1 MATGGKMQVHFFAT
15 LRQIVGQKTVEISID
30 DGSTVRQLVEEIV
43 SCHPALKRE
52 IIDEQGDLYGH
63 VHVIINGRDF
73 NFLDQG
79 IETVITSDDRV
90 SVFPAIGG
98 G

>member
-1 MATGGKMQVHFFAT
+1 MQVHFFAT
-15 LRQIVGQKTVEISID
+15 LREIVGQKTVEISID
-30 DGSTVRQLVEEIV
+30 EGSTVRQLVEEIV
-43 SCHPALKRE
+43 RRYPALKRE

-79 IETVITSDDRV
+79 IEAVITSDDRV

>member
-1 MATGGKMQVHFFAT
+1 MQVNFFAT
-15 LRQIVGQKTVEISID
+15 LRQIVGQKSVEIAIGE
-30 DGSTVRQLVEEIV
+30 GSTVRQLVD
-43 SCHPALKRE
+43 E
-52 IIDEQGDLYGH
+52 IIRSYPGLERELIDEHGELYAH

-73 NFLDQG
+73 NFLEQG
-79 IETVITSDDRV
+79 IETEITSEDRV

>member
-1 MATGGKMQVHFFAT
+1 MQVNFFAT
-15 LRQIVGQKTVEISID
+15 LRQIVGQKTVDIPVDE
-30 DGSTVRQLVEEIV
+30 GATVRQLVDEIV
-43 SCHPALKRE
+43 RSYPALE
-52 IIDEQGDLYGH
+52 QEMLDEHGDLYGH

-79 IETVITSDDRV
+79 IDTIVKQADRV

>member
-1 MATGGKMQVHFFAT
+1 MQVNFFAT
-15 LRQIVGQKTVEISID
+15 LRQIVGQKTVDIPID
-30 DGSTVRQLVEEIV
+30 DGATVRQLVKEIV
-43 SCHPALKRE
+43 RSYPELE
-52 IIDEQGDLYGH
+52 QEMLDEHGDLFEH
-63 VHVIINGRDF
+63 VHVIINGRDY

-79 IETVITSDDRV
+79 FDTRIGKDDRV

>member
-1 MATGGKMQVHFFAT
+1 MQVNFFAT
-15 LRQIVGQKTVEISID
+15 LRQIVGQKTVDISISE
-30 DGSTVRQLVEEIV
+30 GSTVRQLLDEIV
-43 SCHPALKRE
+43 RSYPGLERE
-52 IIDEQGDLYGH
+52 LIDEQGELYGH

-73 NFLDQG
+73 KFLDHG
-79 IETVITSDDRV
+79 IETVITSEDRV